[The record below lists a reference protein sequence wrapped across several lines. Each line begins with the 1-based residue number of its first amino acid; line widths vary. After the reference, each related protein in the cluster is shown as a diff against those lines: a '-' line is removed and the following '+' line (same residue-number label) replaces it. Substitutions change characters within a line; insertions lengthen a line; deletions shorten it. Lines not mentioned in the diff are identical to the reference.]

1 MRFPVYLHRTDSN
14 SWSGFVPDVE
24 GCFFAGSSIDDA
36 LSDAFA
42 AIDAHVESLADA
54 GKAIPKAAN
63 IEAYIDD
70 EACQDG
76 YWAFV
81 TIDLSRYEGKAV
93 KLNITLPQNLLSKID
108 SHVEA
113 HREYGSR
120 SGFLAALA
128 RKELANA

>member
-1 MRFPVYLHRTDSN
+1 MRFPVYLHKTEN
-14 SWSGFVPDVE
+14 GNWSGFVPDVQ
-24 GCFFAGSSIDDA
+24 GCFFAGNTVDEA
-36 LSDAFA
+36 LSDAFG

-54 GKAIPKAAN
+54 GKAIPKAASVETHIN
-63 IEAYIDD
+63 D
-70 EACQDG
+70 EECQGG

-81 TIDLSRYEGKAV
+81 EIDLSRYEGKAV
-93 KLNITLPQNLLSKID
+93 KLNITLPQNLLTKID

-128 RKELANA
+128 RRELANI